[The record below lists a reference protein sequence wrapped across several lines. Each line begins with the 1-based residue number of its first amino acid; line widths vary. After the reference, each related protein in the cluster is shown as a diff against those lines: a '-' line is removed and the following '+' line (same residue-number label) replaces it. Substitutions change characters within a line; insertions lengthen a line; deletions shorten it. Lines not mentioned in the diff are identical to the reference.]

1 MAAYEVWAT
10 NDPFE
15 WTQCLL
21 ETDDRQQATAKA
33 QALFESNK
41 FRFIAIDHD
50 GNTIWSNDPDTP
62 AEDN

>member
-21 ETDDRQQATAKA
+21 ETDDREQAKAKA
-33 QALFESNK
+33 QSLFEARK
-41 FRFIAIDHD
+41 FRFIAIDHN
-50 GNTIWSNDPDTP
+50 GKTIWSNDPDTP
-62 AEDN
+62 AEYD